1 MAKNALLASIPSEN
15 NSALINSQIQ
25 KFNQKMWIIGFQAGA
40 TMIVSGSAV
49 VNSENPKETITYM
62 RDIVNQAI
70 QKTPA

>member
-1 MAKNALLASIPSEN
+1 MHLLTPKYR
-15 NSALINSQIQ
+15 
-25 KFNQKMWIIGFQAGA
+25 KFNQKMWIIVFQAGA